1 MNLINQ
7 GHADGIGSFPKEIRE
22 MRIRISVLLF
32 LFAFIPPA
40 AAANGDAAFYKKA
53 FQAVASGSAQDVQN
67 YAAKGGDPIL
77 NKVLRGYAMAMP
89 GNDFSFDELDTFM
102 KENPAW
108 PGLKGIQMIAEQKIP
123 DTWLSR
129 DIIAWY
135 EPHPPLTLIGLYKY
149 VDALDQTG
157 QMSAAQKAV
166 AARWIEG
173 NFNPDEQLAFF
184 ARFASLLDN
193 TSVWARTDHLLWDN
207 NATEARR
214 MIPYL
219 SSTDRMVAETRLSLC
234 SDGASA
240 DWMDRIPSDARSDP
254 GLLYQRLRWYVK
266 NGKNDDAYEILLN
279 APSELGRPEP
289 WWQQRH
295 IMVRRAIES
304 RDFRLAYQLASNH
317 GQTEPKSLVQAE
329 FLSGWLALR
338 FLDRPE
344 TALQHFR
351 ALYGA
356 ASTPMSRSRGAYWMG
371 RSYEALGDREAAI
384 DSYKNAAAYGAAF
397 YGQLALARLYA
408 APTLT
413 AKADPPLAEAARRS
427 FMARTNIRAIE
438 RLLAVGE
445 PDRARAFFMAAVDNA
460 SSRAD
465 FVMLAELASRIKR
478 PDLGI
483 QAVKAAHQKNIMVE
497 NGGFPLI
504 SMQVPSP
511 PEPALTH
518 ALIRQES
525 MFNTEATSKAGAR
538 GLMQLMPRTAKD
550 VAKKINIKYDERH
563 LSNPKYNMQ
572 LGTTFA
578 TQQIARFDGSYVLA
592 LAGYNAGSGRVREWM
607 DKFGDPR
614 DPNVDPIDWIELI
627 PINET
632 RNYVQ
637 RIMESLQVYRSKLAG
652 GHGQL
657 ALVRD
662 LKR

>member
-1 MNLINQ
+1 MPLI
-7 GHADGIGSFPKEIRE
+7 ITL
-22 MRIRISVLLF
+22 LLF
-32 LFAFIPPA
+32 LFTFAFPA
-40 AAANGDAAFYKKA
+40 AAANGDMAYYKKA
-53 FQAVASGSAQDVQN
+53 FQSVASNNAQEVQN
-67 YAAKGGDPIL
+67 YASKGADPIL
-77 NKVLRGYAMAMP
+77 NKVLRGYAMALP

-102 KENPAW
+102 KQNPAW

-123 DTWLSR
+123 DTWLPR
-129 DIIAWY
+129 EIAAWF
-135 EPHPPLTLIGLYKY
+135 EPRPPVTLIGLYKY
-149 VDALDQTG
+149 VDALDSMG

-166 AARWIEG
+166 VSRWVEG
-173 NFNPDEQLAFF
+173 NFSADEQLAFF

-193 TSVWARTDHLLWDN
+193 TSIWARTDHLLWDN

-234 SDGASA
+234 SDGASS
-240 DWMDRIPSDARSDP
+240 DWMDKIPSDARYDP

-266 NGKNDDAYEILLN
+266 NGKNEDANDILLN

-317 GQTEPKSLVQAE
+317 GQAEPKSLVQAE

-351 ALYGA
+351 NLYGS
-356 ASTPMSRSRGAYWMG
+356 ASTPMSRSRGSYWMG
-371 RSYEALGDREAAI
+371 RSYEVLGDREAAV
-384 DSYKNAAAYGAAF
+384 DAYKNAAAYSAVF

-408 APTLT
+408 SPTLT
-413 AKADPPLAEAARRS
+413 AKADPPLPEAARRS

-438 RLLAVGE
+438 RLMAIGE
-445 PDRARAFFMAAVDNA
+445 PDRARAFFMAAVDNKA
-460 SSRAD
+460 STRAD
-465 FVMLAELASRIKR
+465 FVMLADLAGRIKR

-483 QAVKAAHQKNIMVE
+483 QAVKAAHQKNIMIE

-525 MFNTEATSKAGAR
+525 MFNTEATSRAGAR

-550 VAKKINIKYDERH
+550 VAKKINVRYDERN
-563 LSNPKYNMQ
+563 LTNPKYNMQ

-592 LAGYNAGSGRVREWM
+592 LAGYNAGPGRVREWIE
-607 DKFGDPR
+607 KFGDPR
-614 DPNVDPIDWIELI
+614 DPIVDPIDWIELI

-657 ALVRD
+657 TLVND